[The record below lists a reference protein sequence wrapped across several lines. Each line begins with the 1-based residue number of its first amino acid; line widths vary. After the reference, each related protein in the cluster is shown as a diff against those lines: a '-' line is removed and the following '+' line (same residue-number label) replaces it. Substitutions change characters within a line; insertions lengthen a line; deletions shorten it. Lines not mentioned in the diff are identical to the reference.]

1 MNAHVVAWAFVRVY
15 LVYRV
20 SPEPRNANRATKF
33 RAFSFVYKPNTSGLS
48 RIPKWRIKRVGEKII
63 KIKNEKGNLFTYVA
77 VVCGVRLMQ
86 R

>member
-33 RAFSFVYKPNTSGLS
+33 RAFSFVYKSLRLTELAEDSENPL
-48 RIPKWRIKRVGEKII
+48 RIE
-63 KIKNEKGNLFTYVA
+63 
-77 VVCGVRLMQ
+77 
-86 R
+86 